1 MMPTT
6 ASCGGDIPNCP
17 WHHGGHVRP
26 RLTQSIKSTGTVSR
40 AARFDWENG
49 SGEST
54 GAQIL
59 SLRGRY
65 PEFPTR
71 AFWRA
76 TYMNDTYIMAVRARR
91 ADPISGKQKIT
102 GA

>member
-1 MMPTT
+1 M
-6 ASCGGDIPNCP
+6 
-17 WHHGGHVRP
+17 RP
-26 RLTQSIKSTGTVSR
+26 RLTQLIESTGTVSR

-49 SGEST
+49 SGESAA
-54 GAQIL
+54 AQMVR
-59 SLRGRY
+59 LRGRC

-76 TYMNDTYIMAVRARR
+76 TYMNDTYIMAVQARR
-91 ADPISGKQKIT
+91 TDPISGKQRTT

>member
-1 MMPTT
+1 M
-6 ASCGGDIPNCP
+6 
-17 WHHGGHVRP
+17 RP
-26 RLTQSIKSTGTVSR
+26 RLTQLVESTGTVGR

-49 SGEST
+49 SGESSA
-54 GAQIL
+54 AQIL

-76 TYMNDTYIMAVRARR
+76 TYMDDTYSIKSPYERGAQIQSRESKKSLVR
-91 ADPISGKQKIT
+91 K
-102 GA
+102 